1 MELETPLPAVP
12 TAQELAAG
20 ADEVEND
27 DRERARQLVSERPRV
42 QDPEL
47 QWLRV
52 AACHATS
59 SESGRSTRLK

>member
-20 ADEVEND
+20 ADEVED
-27 DRERARQLVSERPRV
+27 DDHERTRQLMSELPRV

-47 QWLRV
+47 QWLRLAV
-52 AACHATS
+52 CRVTS
-59 SESGRSTRLK
+59 SESMRSTRLK